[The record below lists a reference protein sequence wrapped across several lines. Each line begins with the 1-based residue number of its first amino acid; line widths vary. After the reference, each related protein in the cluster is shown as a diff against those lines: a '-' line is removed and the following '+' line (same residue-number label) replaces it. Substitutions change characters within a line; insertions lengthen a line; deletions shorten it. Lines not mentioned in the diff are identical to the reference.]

1 VLKLVSV
8 AELTTVFDDDL
19 RPVEPGSGVIGR
31 LATADDRSMNNW
43 IIHMVSQHLKA
54 LEAGNGDESR

>member
-1 VLKLVSV
+1 VSELKRLNLMLPPEIYDAV
-8 AELTTVFDDDL
+8 
-19 RPVEPGSGVIGR
+19 GR

-54 LEAGNGDESR
+54 LEASNGDESR